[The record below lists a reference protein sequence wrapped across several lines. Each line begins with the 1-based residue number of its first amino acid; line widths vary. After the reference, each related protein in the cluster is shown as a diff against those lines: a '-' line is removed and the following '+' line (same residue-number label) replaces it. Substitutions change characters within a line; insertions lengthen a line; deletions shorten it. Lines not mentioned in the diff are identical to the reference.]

1 MDVCKIQ
8 VGILNQFKNTYIHN
22 KKIFVILKLK
32 LMYNIVTINKTNKLN
47 MYNILYYILYVSPIF
62 NFNFVFLYYPD
73 SQFLIIMS
81 RFTQI

>member
-1 MDVCKIQ
+1 MDICKIQ
-8 VGILNQFKNTYIHN
+8 VGILKQFKNTYIHN

-32 LMYNIVTINKTNKLN
+32 LMYMVTINKTNKLN
-47 MYNILYYILYVSPIF
+47 IIYYIIYCVFRQYF